1 MILDMDKV
9 IEMVIVSESIPIPVQ
24 APSAVPGVATE
35 LPLNAPPLRSRS
47 RTDTY
52 ILQQEAIQTQPNVL
66 LTSVEDPEQPEV
78 ANVELKNRT
87 SGMAKLDSG
96 AVQTNKPSNPTPSS
110 SEREIKLKNLVFK
123 HTNASSTSPAAEK
136 FFIALE
142 NLYLRNHKPRAS
154 VLRRNNSKIFALSRG
169 AKVIEELK
177 HMAAEHHNQNQQL
190 SEDIET
196 EDAEMVVPVEVKKTP
211 FDLAKLL
218 SRSKREM
225 LKTIQKDIMKSE
237 YIMKTLESSKGL
249 SSRLTTTK
257 QARIT
262 TISRSNSRE
271 NIINIEN
278 HKTDLSDKFNPPST
292 KLNSALKLNSNTERG
307 ETSLSPLRLTRN
319 SSSQGPIQPTT
330 TDRSYTKTTKHS
342 SNARNAV
349 IAPHPIPAHRRHR
362 TNYDSSLQGQSSSLA
377 SR

>member
-9 IEMVIVSESIPIPVQ
+9 KEMVIMSESIPIPVQ
-24 APSAVPGVATE
+24 ASSVVPGVLTE
-35 LPLNAPPLRSRS
+35 QPLNALPLR
-47 RTDTY
+47 
-52 ILQQEAIQTQPNVL
+52 
-66 LTSVEDPEQPEV
+66 
-78 ANVELKNRT
+78 
-87 SGMAKLDSG
+87 
-96 AVQTNKPSNPTPSS
+96 
-110 SEREIKLKNLVFK
+110 
-123 HTNASSTSPAAEK
+123 
-136 FFIALE
+136 
-142 NLYLRNHKPRAS
+142 
-154 VLRRNNSKIFALSRG
+154 SKIFALSRG

-177 HMAAEHHNQNQQL
+177 HMAAEHHNPTQQL

-196 EDAEMVVPVEVKKTP
+196 EDAEKVAPVELKKTP

-271 NIINIEN
+271 NINNIEN

-292 KLNSALKLNSNTERG
+292 KLTSALKLNSNTERG
-307 ETSLSPLRLTRN
+307 ETSLSPLRLTSN
-319 SSSQGPIQPTT
+319 SSQGPIQPIP
-330 TDRSYTKTTKHS
+330 TDRSYTKTTKFTKPAS
-342 SNARNAV
+342 TARNAHNAA

-362 TNYDSSLQGQSSSLA
+362 TNYDSSLQGQQSSSLA